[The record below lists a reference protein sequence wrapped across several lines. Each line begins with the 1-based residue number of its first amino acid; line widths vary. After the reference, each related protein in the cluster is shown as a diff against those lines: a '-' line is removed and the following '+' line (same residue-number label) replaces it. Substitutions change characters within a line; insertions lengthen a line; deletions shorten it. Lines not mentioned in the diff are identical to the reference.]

1 MELWKGGRHGSRKC
15 SEMMRKQWQV
25 FIAIFIDFYGLGKM
39 FKKKYDAEQA

>member
-1 MELWKGGRHGSRKC
+1 MGLWKGSRHGSRKC

-39 FKKKYDAEQA
+39 YKKKYDAEQT